1 MKILGVVTARGGSK
15 TIPGKNLKLLGGRP
29 LIAYSIEAAR
39 QSGMFDRT
47 IISTDDEAIADVA
60 EALGCERPF
69 MRPASLGRDDTPHL
83 PVMQHAVDTLRHE
96 GYDADAVM
104 ILQPT
109 SPLRRPEDIRRAVDL
124 LEATGAD
131 SVVSVTRVPD
141 HYNPMRTVRVDAGG
155 LATMFVD
162 GAPVRTRPV
171 RRQDVPAA
179 WAIDGAIYLFRTAV
193 LSAAQPSLYGD
204 STAAF
209 VMPPP
214 YGINIDDLD
223 DWQQAERA
231 LAALSSNHG
240 H

>member
-15 TIPGKNLKLLGGRP
+15 TIPGKNVKLLGGQP
-29 LIAYSIEAAR
+29 LVAYTIEAAR
-39 QSGMFDRT
+39 ESGVFDRT
-47 IISTDDEAIADVA
+47 IISTDDEAIAEAA

-69 MRPASLGRDDTPHL
+69 VRPASLARDDTPHL
-83 PVMQHAVDTLRHE
+83 PVMQHAVETLRRQ

-109 SPLRRPEDIRRAVDL
+109 SPLRRPEDIRGAVDRL
-124 LEATGAD
+124 DTSGAD
-131 SVVSVTRVPD
+131 SVVSVSKVPD
-141 HYNPMRTVRVDAGG
+141 HYNPMRTVRVDARG

-171 RRQDVPAA
+171 RRQDVTPA

-193 LSAAQPSLYGD
+193 LSAAPPSLYGD
-204 STAAF
+204 STAVY

-231 LAALSSNHG
+231 LAALGSNHG

>member
-1 MKILGVVTARGGSK
+1 MKILAVVTARGGSK
-15 TIPGKNLKLLGGRP
+15 TIPGKNLKPLGGKP

-39 QSGMFDRT
+39 RSGVFDRT
-47 IISTDDEAIADVA
+47 IVSTEDQPIGDAA

-69 MRPASLGRDDTPHL
+69 VRPDSLARDDTPHL
-83 PVMQHAVDTLRHE
+83 PVMQHAVDTLRHQ

-124 LEATGAD
+124 LATTGAD
-131 SVVSVTRVPD
+131 SVISVSEMPA
-141 HYNPMRTVRVDAGG
+141 HYNPLRAVRLDDRG

-162 GAPVRTRPV
+162 GAPIRTRPA
-171 RRQDVPAA
+171 RRQDVPPA
-179 WAIDGAIYLFRTAV
+179 WTINGAIYLFRAAV

-231 LAALSSNHG
+231 LAALGSNHG

>member
-1 MKILGVVTARGGSK
+1 VTVLGVVTARAGSK
-15 TIPGKNLKLLGGRP
+15 GIPGKNTRLLGGKP
-29 LIAYSIEAAR
+29 LIAHTIDAA
-39 QSGMFDRT
+39 QESGVFDRL
-47 IISTDDEAIADVA
+47 ILSTDDEEAAAIARA
-60 EALGCERPF
+60 RGCEVPF
-69 MRPASLGRDDTPHL
+69 MRPGALARDDTPHL

-231 LAALSSNHG
+231 LAALGSNHG

>member
-15 TIPGKNLKLLGGRP
+15 TIPGKNLKPLGGKP

-39 QSGMFDRT
+39 QSGVFDRT
-47 IISTDDEAIADVA
+47 IISTDDQAIAEAA

-69 MRPASLGRDDTPHL
+69 LRPASLARDDTPHL
-83 PVMQHAVDTLRHE
+83 PVVQHAVDTLRHG

-109 SPLRRPEDIRRAVDL
+109 SPLRRPEDIRCAVDL

-131 SVVSVTRVPD
+131 SVISVSKVPD
-141 HYNPMRTVRVDAGG
+141 HYNPLRTVRVDDRG

-171 RRQDVPAA
+171 RRQDVPPA

-193 LSAAQPSLYGD
+193 LSAAPPSLYGD
-204 STAAF
+204 STA
-209 VMPPP
+209 VYVTPPP

-231 LAALSSNHG
+231 LAALGSNHG